1 MRGGGWRRPGLRSR
15 SKRGT
20 NGEVTTEPAPAP
32 RGRRI
37 AGSFLLLL
45 VGVVA
50 GAVGFSVQPVVS
62 GEVGPGTVVID
73 PAVRRGATVVG
84 LPPLGQVRADTHD
97 GPLAFDA
104 RLDRIHLEEAS
115 AVATGDDPEE
125 VLRRQIESGLEPL
138 LWRLGRQSVVAVVL
152 CGVAAGCMMPR
163 RRWST
168 VATVVGGSI
177 TFAVVSGAVAVAT
190 FDPTAFDEPH
200 FEGELERAPD
210 FVETVQRHV
219 DDVTVVEGRLEALA
233 DRIEGLY
240 RSVEGDGTAR
250 PGSATTF
257 LHVSDIHSNPL
268 GLQLVEETA
277 RRFAVDAV
285 IDTGDLTSFGV
296 DIETAVAGRVA
307 AIDTP
312 YYVVPGNHDHF
323 EIRAALVAAG
333 VEVLDPGVVVIE
345 GIRILG
351 VGEPTFTADNR
362 VPGALW
368 DANTAASARR
378 IARMVE
384 DERPDVVAVH
394 TRRQL
399 SAALGT
405 FPIGL
410 AGHTHDPDLRYEE
423 GTAIVEAG
431 SAGATGI
438 GALLTDE
445 DLPYEMQLLHFE
457 QRRLV
462 AIDRLAFEGTDGE
475 FRLERVLID
484 PSRIDGYPDD
494 VTDLGPAR
502 PTRPR

>member
-1 MRGGGWRRPGLRSR
+1 MAVGGALRPSPQRV
-15 SKRGT
+15 T
-20 NGEVTTEPAPAP
+20 NGEVTTEPDRAP
-32 RGRRI
+32 RGRRV
-37 AGSFLLLL
+37 AGLVLLFA

-50 GAVGFSVQPVVS
+50 GGVGFSVQPVVS

-73 PAVRRGATVVG
+73 PAVHGGATVVG
-84 LPPLGQVRADTHD
+84 LPPLGQILADTHD

-104 RLDRIHLEEAS
+104 RLDRIDLEQAS
-115 AVATGDDPEE
+115 VVARGDDPEG
-125 VLRRQIESGLEPL
+125 VLRSQIESDLEPL
-138 LWRLGRQSVVAVVL
+138 LWRLGWQSLAAAVV
-152 CGVAAGCMMPR
+152 CGVAAGLMLPR

-168 VATVVGGSI
+168 VATVVGGAVA
-177 TFAVVSGAVAVAT
+177 FAAVSGAVAVRT
-190 FDPTAFDEPH
+190 FDPAAFDEPR

-210 FVETVQRHV
+210 IVATVQRHV
-219 DDVTVVEGRLEALA
+219 EDVTVVEGRLEILA

-250 PGSATTF
+250 PRSATTF
-257 LHVSDIHSNPL
+257 LHVSDIHSNPV
-268 GLQLVEETA
+268 GIQLVEETA
-277 RRFAVDAV
+277 ERFAVDAI
-285 IDTGDLTSFGV
+285 IDTGDLTSFGA
-296 DIETAVAGRVA
+296 DIESAVAARVA
-307 AIDTP
+307 AVDTP
-312 YYVVPGNHDHF
+312 YYVVPGNHDSF

-333 VEVLDPGVVVIE
+333 VEVLDPGVVEID

-399 SAALGT
+399 SEALGS

-410 AGHTHDPDLRYEE
+410 AGHTHDPDVRYAE

-457 QRRLV
+457 QGRLV
-462 AIDRLAFEGTDGE
+462 AIDRLAFQGTDGE
-475 FRLERVLID
+475 FRLQRVLLD
-484 PSRIDGYPDD
+484 WSLVDRYPDD
-494 VTDLGPAR
+494 VAKLGPA
-502 PTRPR
+502 TRTPPR